1 MRDRISHFMQVIA
14 KQSYTPSEY
23 LELEE
28 KAESKSEYINGQIF
42 PMTGGSTNHNRIALN
57 LGSELNFAFKQQDYE
72 VFMGDVRLWIPDKQ
86 IYTYPDVMVIKGEVE
101 YFSNRTDTITNPV
114 IIAEVLS
121 KSTQGYDR
129 KAKFADYRTIPSFQE
144 YLLIDQ
150 TRIYVEHFAKTG
162 AKRWELREYNA
173 EDETISLSSVALEIS
188 LKDLYNK
195 VNFELIEVKND

>member
-1 MRDRISHFMQVIA
+1 MQVA
-14 KQSYTPSEY
+14 TKQSYTPTEY

-42 PMTGGSTNHNRIALN
+42 PMTGGSINHNRISGNLYIALS
-57 LGSELNFAFKQQDYE
+57 LALKQQDYE
-72 VFMGDVRLWIPDKQ
+72 AFIGDLRLWIPDKQ
-86 IYTYPDVMVIKGEVE
+86 IYTYPDLMAIAGEVQ
-101 YFSNRTDTITNPV
+101 YFSNRTDIITNAL

-129 KAKFADYRTIPSFQE
+129 KAKFEDYRTIPSFQE

-150 TRIYVEHFAKTG
+150 TRIYVEQYAKTG
-162 AKRWELREYNA
+162 EKRWELQVYNA
-173 EDETISLSSVALEIS
+173 EDETISLSSVPLQIT

-195 VNFELIEVKND
+195 VNFELVDSQSD

>member
-1 MRDRISHFMQVIA
+1 MQVA
-14 KQSYTPSEY
+14 TKQSYTLSEY

-28 KAESKSEYINGQIF
+28 KAEYKNEYVNGQIF
-42 PMTGGSTNHNRIALN
+42 PMTGGSTNHNTISLN
-57 LGSELNFAFKQQDYE
+57 LSSELNFAFKRQDYK

-86 IYTYPDVMVIKGEVE
+86 IYTYPDVMVIEGSPR
-101 YFSNRTDTITNPV
+101 YYNNRTDTITNPL

-129 KAKFADYRTIPSFQE
+129 QAKFADYRTIPGFQE

-150 TRIYVEHFAKTG
+150 TRIYVEQYAKTG
-162 AKRWELREYNA
+162 EKRWELREYNA
-173 EDETISLSSVALEIS
+173 EDELISLSSVSLQIS

-195 VNFELIEVKND
+195 VNFELIVKND

>member
-1 MRDRISHFMQVIA
+1 MQVA
-14 KQSYTPSEY
+14 TNRSYTPAEY

-28 KAESKSEYINGQIF
+28 KAEYKSEYINGQIF
-42 PMTGGSTNHNRIALN
+42 PMAGGSINHNTIALN
-57 LGSELNFAFKQQDYE
+57 LSSELNLAFKHQDYK

-86 IYTYPDVMVIKGEVE
+86 IYTYPDVMVTEGETQ
-101 YFSNRTDTITNPV
+101 YFSNRTDTITNAL

-129 KAKFADYRTIPSFQE
+129 QAKFEDYRTIPSFQE

-150 TRIYVEHFAKTG
+150 TRIYVEQYAKTG
-162 AKRWELREYNA
+162 EKRWELRVYNA

-195 VNFELIEVKND
+195 VNFELKSD

>member
-1 MRDRISHFMQVIA
+1 MQVA
-14 KQSYTPSEY
+14 TKQSYTPAEY

-42 PMTGGSTNHNRIALN
+42 LMAGASINHNRIAGNFYAALN
-57 LGSELNFAFKQQDYE
+57 LAFRAQDYE
-72 VFMGDVRLWIPDKQ
+72 VFVGDVRLWIPDKQ
-86 IYTYPDVMVIKGEVE
+86 IYTYPDVMVTEGRPR
-101 YFSNRTDTITNPV
+101 YYNNRTDTITNAL

-129 KAKFADYRTIPSFQE
+129 QAKFADYRTIPSFQE

-150 TRIYVEHFAKTG
+150 TRVYVERFTKTG
-162 AKRWELREYNA
+162 EKRCELQVYNA
-173 EDETISLSSVALEIS
+173 EDEAISLSSVSLQVS

-195 VNFELIEVKND
+195 VNFELND

>member
-1 MRDRISHFMQVIA
+1 MQVA
-14 KQSYTPSEY
+14 TKQYYTPAEY

-42 PMTGGSTNHNRIALN
+42 PMAGGSTNHNKIALN
-57 LGSELNFAFKQQDYE
+57 LSSVLNFAFRRQDDYE
-72 VFMGDVRLWIPDKQ
+72 VFMGDVRLWIPNKR
-86 IYTYPDVMVIKGEVE
+86 IYTYPDVMVTEGKPQ

-129 KAKFADYRTIPSFQE
+129 QAKFADYRTIPSFQE
-144 YLLIDQ
+144 YLLFDQ
-150 TRIYVEHFAKTG
+150 NRIYVEHYAKIG
-162 AKRWELREYNA
+162 EKRWELQVYNA
-173 EDETISLSSVALEIS
+173 EDETISLKSVALQIS

-195 VNFELIEVKND
+195 VNFELVDSPSD

>member
-1 MRDRISHFMQVIA
+1 MQVA
-14 KQSYTPSEY
+14 TKQFYTPAEY

-28 KAESKSEYINGQIF
+28 KAEYKSEYINGQIF
-42 PMTGGSTNHNRIALN
+42 PMAGGSINHNTIALN
-57 LGSELNFAFKQQDYE
+57 LSSELNLAFKHQDYK

-86 IYTYPDVMVIKGEVE
+86 IYTYPDVMVTEGETQ
-101 YFSNRTDTITNPV
+101 YFSNRTDTITNAL

-129 KAKFADYRTIPSFQE
+129 QAKFEDYRTIPSFQE

-150 TRIYVEHFAKTG
+150 TRIYVEQYAKTG
-162 AKRWELREYNA
+162 EKRWELRVYND

-195 VNFELIEVKND
+195 VNFELKSD

>member
-1 MRDRISHFMQVIA
+1 MQVA
-14 KQSYTPSEY
+14 TKQSYTPAEY

-42 PMTGGSTNHNRIALN
+42 PMAGGSINHNSIALN
-57 LGSELNFAFKQQDYE
+57 LSSELNFAFKQQDYK
-72 VFMGDVRLWIPDKQ
+72 VFIGDVRLWIPNKQ
-86 IYTYPDVMVIKGEVE
+86 IYTYPDVMVTEGSPR
-101 YFSNRTDTITNPV
+101 YYNNRTDTITNAL

-129 KAKFADYRTIPSFQE
+129 QAKFEDYRTIPSFQE

-150 TRIYVEHFAKTG
+150 TRIYVEQYAKTG
-162 AKRWELREYNA
+162 EKRWELRVYNA
-173 EDETISLSSVALEIS
+173 EDERISLSSVSLQIA

-195 VNFELIEVKND
+195 VNFELVDSQSD